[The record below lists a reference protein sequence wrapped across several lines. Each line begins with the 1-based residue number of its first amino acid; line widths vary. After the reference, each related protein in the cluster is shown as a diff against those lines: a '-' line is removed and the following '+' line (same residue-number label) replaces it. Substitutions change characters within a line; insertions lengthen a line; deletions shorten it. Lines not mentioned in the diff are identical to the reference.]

1 MLLASPPRVFL
12 TLLTPELPLT
22 PSPLDPPVQSH
33 SQLGRGRVAGEG
45 GGGGEGGMQ
54 LFILKLDV
62 FSSEGEILQWDW
74 LENRSSFMIMIGSA

>member
-1 MLLASPPRVFL
+1 
-12 TLLTPELPLT
+12 
-22 PSPLDPPVQSH
+22 
-33 SQLGRGRVAGEG
+33 
-45 GGGGEGGMQ
+45 MQ